1 MRIINLFVGG
11 VMCALVSGCATP
23 PKPTQPE
30 GEKIV
35 ICSAMGRDGF
45 PYSTSNLNKICLEDY
60 ISNKERDRL
69 LANGEIISSIRMSY
83 ILNQNKI
90 KSYALS
96 YLELGII
103 GVVLVVIVIVIIKRH
118 SKKEAK

>member
-1 MRIINLFVGG
+1 MNIFVMKFGGDCLSTPKNQEKAKEIINSF
-11 VMCALVSGCATP
+11 
-23 PKPTQPE
+23 E
-30 GEKIV
+30 GKKIV

-45 PYSTSNLNKICLEDY
+45 PYSTSNLNKICLDDY

-83 ILNQNKI
+83 ILNQKMI

-96 YLELGII
+96 YLE
-103 GVVLVVIVIVIIKRH
+103 
-118 SKKEAK
+118 